1 MTRLSGSQRAKEI
14 GMKKVRRTAP
24 GFATLGAILTVFL
37 TASTARAQAQAP
49 APNCSQATLN
59 GTYSLSGNG
68 TMGGVAVATRGKVTY
83 DGHGSGQATFTQS
96 SGGFVQKFVAVPG
109 VYTVNP
115 DCTGSKTFN
124 GTTTYDFVV
133 TPDGREITWIVTNS
147 GAVFTGNAHIDA
159 AWLWPWTETVD
170 VVRHT
175 FGTALQLMHEYPQY
189 TFTQSAAAYNQA

>member
-1 MTRLSGSQRAKEI
+1 MTKLLGSQRAMEI

-37 TASTARAQAQAP
+37 TASTARAQAP
-49 APNCSQATLN
+49 PPNCSQATLN

-109 VYTVNP
+109 VYTVNA

-124 GTTTYDFVV
+124 GTTTYDFLV
-133 TPDGREITWIVTNS
+133 TPDGREITWIITNP
-147 GAVFTGNAHIDA
+147 GGVFTGNAVRQDA
-159 AWLWPWTETVD
+159 
-170 VVRHT
+170 
-175 FGTALQLMHEYPQY
+175 
-189 TFTQSAAAYNQA
+189 SAALHVTNECSP